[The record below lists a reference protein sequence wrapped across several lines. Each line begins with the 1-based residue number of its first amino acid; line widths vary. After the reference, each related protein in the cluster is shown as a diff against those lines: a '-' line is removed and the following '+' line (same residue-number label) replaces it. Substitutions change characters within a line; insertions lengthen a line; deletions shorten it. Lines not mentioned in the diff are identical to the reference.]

1 MKLLIKIAWRNIWRN
16 RQRSI
21 VMIIAIA
28 AGLWGGLMATSI
40 MVGLVSKR
48 FETGIEQH
56 VSHIQINHPEFLIDQ
71 NVEFYIDDWEALR
84 SYLENDPEVIAY
96 SGRTLVNAMLAT
108 ANLTSGVQIIGI
120 DPETENKTSGIG
132 ENIIE
137 GHYFEEELRNPL
149 LIGKRLA
156 DKVKAR
162 PGSRIVLTFQ
172 DIDNELTSA
181 TFRVAGIFQT
191 ANSMW
196 DEHHIFLLHDNINEY
211 IGYENQVNAVH
222 ILLDNHRL
230 SADFANELKKAFPRL
245 EVRIWAEIAPELAF
259 LSEMSR
265 FMMYIILSIILM
277 ALAFG
282 LLNTMLMSV
291 FERVKELGMLM
302 AIGMNKK
309 KLFSMIML
317 ETVFLAL
324 SGAAAGML
332 ATWATVRPLSNRGM
346 DLTIIGGDSL
356 ADLGFDAIVHPQL
369 DLASYIG
376 LTLLVIICA
385 VLTAIYPA
393 MKALRLQPAQAVKI
407 D

>member
-56 VSHIQINHPEFLIDQ
+56 VSHVQVNHPEFLIDQ

-84 SYLENDPEVIAY
+84 SYLEKEPEVVAY
-96 SGRTLVNAMLAT
+96 SGRTQANTMLAT

-120 DPETENKTSGIG
+120 DPHMENETSAIG

-137 GHYFEEELRNPL
+137 GNYFEEDLRNPL
-149 LIGKRLA
+149 LMGKRLA

-172 DIDNELTSA
+172 DIDRELISA
-181 TFRVAGIFQT
+181 TFRVTGIFQT
-191 ANSMW
+191 ANSVW
-196 DEHHIFLLHDNINEY
+196 DEHHIFLLQNNINEY
-211 IGYENQVNAVH
+211 IGYDSQVNAVH
-222 ILLDNHRL
+222 ILLDDHRL
-230 SADFANELKKAFPRL
+230 SADFATRLTEAFPGL
-245 EVRIWAEIAPELAF
+245 AVRMWAEIAPELAF
-259 LSEMSR
+259 LNEMAG
-265 FMMYIILSIILM
+265 FMMYIILTIILL

-302 AIGMNKK
+302 AIGMNKR
-309 KLFSMIML
+309 KLFMMIML

-324 SGAAAGML
+324 SGAVAGML
-332 ATWATVRPLSNRGM
+332 AAWATVRPLSKRGM
-346 DLTIIGGDSL
+346 DLTVIGGDSL
-356 ADLGFDAIVHPQL
+356 TDIGFDAMVHPQL
-369 DLASYIG
+369 DLTSYIG

-385 VLTAIYPA
+385 LLTAIYPA

-407 D
+407 N

>member
-1 MKLLIKIAWRNIWRN
+1 MKLLINIAWRNIWRN

-21 VMIIAIA
+21 VMIVAIA

-56 VSHIQINHPEFLIDQ
+56 VSHVQVNHPEFLIDQ
-71 NVEFYIDDWEALR
+71 NVEFYIDEWEALR
-84 SYLENDPEVIAY
+84 SYLDNTPEVVAY
-96 SGRTLVNAMLAT
+96 SGRTLVSAMLAT

-120 DPETENKTSGIG
+120 DPRMETQTSALG

-137 GHYFEEELRNPL
+137 GSYFEEELRNPL

-172 DIDNELTSA
+172 DINNELTST

-191 ANSMW
+191 ANSLW
-196 DEHHIFLLHDNINEY
+196 DEHHIFVLHDNINEY
-211 IGYENQVNAVH
+211 IGYDNQVNAVH
-222 ILLDNHRL
+222 LLLDDHRL
-230 SADFANELKKAFPRL
+230 SADVTAKVQKAFPSL
-245 EVRIWAEIAPELAF
+245 EVRMWAEIAPELAF
-259 LSEMSR
+259 LNEMAG
-265 FMMYIILSIILM
+265 FMMYIILTIILM

-302 AIGMNKK
+302 AIGMNKR

-324 SGAAAGML
+324 SGAVAGML
-332 ATWATVRPLSNRGM
+332 ATWASVRPLGRSGM
-346 DLTIIGGDSL
+346 DLTVIGGDSL
-356 ADLGFDAIVHPQL
+356 ADLGFDAVVHPQL
-369 DLASYIG
+369 DLASYVG
-376 LTLLVIICA
+376 LTLQVIVCA
-385 VLTAIYPA
+385 VLTAVYPA
-393 MKALRLQPAQAVKI
+393 MKALRLKPAEAVKGL
-407 D
+407 

>member
-71 NVEFYIDDWEALR
+71 NVEFKIDKWEAVQ
-84 SYLENDPEVIAY
+84 SYLEKETKVVAY

-120 DPETENKTSGIG
+120 DPKMENKTSGI
-132 ENIIE
+132 EANIIE
-137 GHYFEEELRNPL
+137 GHYFEEALRNPL

-156 DKVKAR
+156 DRVKAR

-172 DIDNELTSA
+172 DMDNELTSA

-196 DEHHIFLLHDNINEY
+196 DEQHIFLLQDNINDY
-211 IGYENQVNAVH
+211 IGYDNEVNAVH
-222 ILLDNHRL
+222 ILLDDHRL
-230 SADFANELKKAFPRL
+230 SADYAKKVKGEFPEL
-245 EVRIWAEIAPELAF
+245 EVRTWAEIAPELAF
-259 LSEMSR
+259 LGEMSR
-265 FMMYIILSIILM
+265 
-277 ALAFG
+277 
-282 LLNTMLMSV
+282 
-291 FERVKELGMLM
+291 
-302 AIGMNKK
+302 
-309 KLFSMIML
+309 
-317 ETVFLAL
+317 
-324 SGAAAGML
+324 
-332 ATWATVRPLSNRGM
+332 
-346 DLTIIGGDSL
+346 
-356 ADLGFDAIVHPQL
+356 
-369 DLASYIG
+369 
-376 LTLLVIICA
+376 
-385 VLTAIYPA
+385 
-393 MKALRLQPAQAVKI
+393 
-407 D
+407 

>member
-1 MKLLIKIAWRNIWRN
+1 MKLLPTIAWRNIWRN

-28 AGLWGGLMATSI
+28 AGLWGGLVATSI

-56 VSHIQINHPEFLIDQ
+56 VSHIQVNHPEFLIDR
-71 NVEFYIDDWEALR
+71 NVEFYINEWEELKHYLDDH
-84 SYLENDPEVIAY
+84 PEIVAF

-108 ANLTSGVQIIGI
+108 ANLTSGVQVIGI
-120 DPETENKTSGIG
+120 DPEMEAMTSSIDKNITEGS
-132 ENIIE
+132 
-137 GHYFEEELRNPL
+137 YFEEDLRNPL
-149 LIGKRLA
+149 LIGQRLA
-156 DKVKAR
+156 EKVKAR
-162 PGSRIVLTFQ
+162 TGSRIVLTFQ
-172 DIDNELTSA
+172 DMDNELTSA

-191 ANSMW
+191 ANSVW
-196 DEHHIFLLHDNINEY
+196 DEHNVFVLQDDINEY
-211 IGYENQVNAVH
+211 IGYTGQVNAIN
-222 ILLDNHRL
+222 ILLDDHRL
-230 SADFANELKKAFPRL
+230 SGDFAERMKEAFPAM
-245 EVRIWAEIAPELAF
+245 EVRMWAEVAPELAF
-259 LSEMSR
+259 LNEMAG
-265 FMMYIILSIILM
+265 FMMYIILTIILL

-291 FERVKELGMLM
+291 FERIRELGMLM
-302 AIGMNKK
+302 AIGMNKR

-332 ATWATVRPLSNRGM
+332 VAWATVKTLGRSGI
-346 DLTIIGGDSL
+346 DLTVIGGDSL
-356 ADLGFDAIVHPQL
+356 ADLGFDAMVHPQL
-369 DLASYIG
+369 DLASYAG
-376 LTLLVIICA
+376 LTVLVMVCA

-393 MKALRLQPAQAVKI
+393 LKALRLQPAEAVKE

>member
-1 MKLLIKIAWRNIWRN
+1 MKLLTTIAWRNIWRN

-56 VSHIQINHPEFLIDQ
+56 VSHVQVNHPEFLIDQ
-71 NVEFYIDDWEALR
+71 DIKFYIDEWKALK
-84 SYLENDPEVIAY
+84 SYLDNDPEVVAF

-120 DPETENKTSGIG
+120 DPDMGNETSAIRK
-132 ENIIE
+132 NIAE
-137 GHYFEEELRNPL
+137 GSYFEEDLRNPL

-156 DKVKAR
+156 EKVKAR

-172 DIDNELTSA
+172 DMDRELISA

-191 ANSMW
+191 ANSIW
-196 DEHHIFLLHDNINEY
+196 DEHHIFVLQDNINEY
-211 IGYENQVNAVH
+211 VGYDKQVNAVH
-222 ILLDNHRL
+222 ILLNDHRL
-230 SADFANELKKAFPRL
+230 SADFAAKAKKAFPAL
-245 EVRIWAEIAPELAF
+245 EFRMWAEVAPELAF
-259 LSEMSR
+259 LNEMAG
-265 FMMYIILSIILM
+265 FMMYIILTIILL

-302 AIGMNKK
+302 AIGMNKR
-309 KLFSMIML
+309 KLFVMIML

-332 ATWATVRPLSNRGM
+332 ATWATVRPLGRAGM
-346 DLTIIGGDSL
+346 DLTVIGGDSL
-356 ADLGFDAIVHPQL
+356 ADLGFDAVVHPQL
-369 DLASYIG
+369 DLASYVG

-385 VLTAIYPA
+385 LLTAIYPA
-393 MKALRLQPAQAVKI
+393 MKALRLQPAQAVKAN
-407 D
+407 